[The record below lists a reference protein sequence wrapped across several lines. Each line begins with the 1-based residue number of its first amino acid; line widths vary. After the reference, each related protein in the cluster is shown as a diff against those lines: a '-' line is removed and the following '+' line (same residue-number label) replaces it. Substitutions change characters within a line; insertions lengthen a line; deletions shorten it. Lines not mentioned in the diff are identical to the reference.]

1 MLGRNETQIGHE
13 PAGIREAG
21 DVAEFRHQ
29 RRRGYQ
35 RQATQRC
42 SAFTTGVS
50 AQSGSAA
57 SLWASKQ
64 PRSSA
69 HDCFEHNLSHSH
81 SCDQFL
87 FQVRNKRRLRPK
99 SWRVTSVAKP
109 ENAFAG
115 DFHAMIKHTA
125 LILSAATLSFGLA
138 LAPAAFAD
146 DTMKKDTMSKD
157 SMSKDSMKKDS
168 MSKDSMSEDT
178 MSKDSMS
185 KDSMSKDDMKKN

>member
-1 MLGRNETQIGHE
+1 L
-13 PAGIREAG
+13 
-21 DVAEFRHQ
+21 DDL
-29 RRRGYQ
+29 RGEGVLFSTGSWNYG
-35 RQATQRC
+35 RQA
-42 SAFTTGVS
+42 
-50 AQSGSAA
+50 AA
-57 SLWASKQ
+57 
-64 PRSSA
+64 PNRSSA
-69 HDCFEHNLSHSH
+69 EDCFEHNLSHSP

-87 FQVRNKRRLRPK
+87 FRVRNKRRLRSK

-109 ENAFAG
+109 ENAFPG

-146 DTMKKDTMSKD
+146 DTMKKETMSKD

-185 KDSMSKDDMKKN
+185 KDSMKKDDMKKN

>member
-1 MLGRNETQIGHE
+1 MHAPMTMSLGGAIAPTVDRVVASSLGTVIATLCPTLLIIGLCSQGHE
-13 PAGIREAG
+13 
-21 DVAEFRHQ
+21 
-29 RRRGYQ
+29 
-35 RQATQRC
+35 RQAAAPNRL
-42 SAFTTGVS
+42 SAE
-50 AQSGSAA
+50 
-57 SLWASKQ
+57 
-64 PRSSA
+64 
-69 HDCFEHNLSHSH
+69 DCFENNLSHSH

-87 FQVRNKRRLRPK
+87 FRVRNKRRLRSK

-109 ENAFAG
+109 ENAFPG

-138 LAPAAFAD
+138 LATAFAD

-185 KDSMSKDDMKKN
+185 KDSMKTDDMKKN